1 MLLEYGIISISWVT
15 MNNNKIK
22 NTAKNTFI
30 YSISNV
36 LVKMS
41 GLILL
46 PLYTSHISLAQYGLL
61 GFYEITF
68 EILNMISGLGVDHA
82 LARWYWD
89 KESLYEKKV
98 VVFNATLV
106 SLATTLI
113 IMTLGFFTLHGFS
126 ETLLWEKQ
134 SITLIFWFIISSL
147 SRILI
152 RQPLLLMRIQ
162 GLSVRQTIINIIRI
176 VIVVGISF
184 ITIAHFKLGLAGIFI
199 AETVANALIL
209 PSLYAYILK
218 NVKFQYN
225 YILIKEMLN
234 FSLPLLLS
242 SILALVLTLSDRYII
257 QFFGNFED
265 TGTYTL
271 AYKISNII
279 RIFVIHSF
287 AQAYIPIFY
296 KYMHDEDSKNF
307 YIKSVSYYTFISAI
321 IALALTM
328 FGQEAIQIIAQSP
341 DYYSAYKLLPY
352 LVIGV
357 IFAGLRQILVLP
369 LNKHKK
375 TKLISVITISAGVF
389 NIILNILLVPF
400 MGAQGAALATGLANL
415 FIVIVYY
422 YFVNKLEDIR
432 YEDKKII
439 NAISLAIILSA
450 IALLIADINIYYRL
464 PIKVGLFLSFPVIMY
479 LTKFYDKEEIHQ
491 IRHAVGELKTK
502 YIK

>member
-89 KESLYEKKV
+89 KESQYEKKV

-321 IALALTM
+321 IALALTI

-491 IRHAVGELKTK
+491 IRHAVGELKNK